1 MPPEKAKATIYDV
14 AEYAGVAISTVSRVL
29 NNSQD
34 VSDLT
39 REKVL
44 KAIEKL
50 QFRPHR
56 MAKTLA
62 QKKTHL
68 LAIALPTFTTPF
80 HNELLKGVRNCLRD
94 RTEDI
99 DLLLCDL
106 GSRDPYGRL
115 LSFLKRGTVD
125 GLLLAGMP
133 LDDKIIAELKALYA
147 PVVLVGYQNDEFDSY
162 YWDDVSGARV
172 AVEHLVRQGHTRIA
186 MIRAYTESDFQAGR
200 LKGYREALKAG
211 GLDFDESI
219 VVHGKTTKHG
229 GFSEEAG
236 YEAMQELLETAPDV
250 TAVFASSDVQA
261 IGAWKALRDAGKRV
275 PEDVALVGY
284 DDIKTSRY
292 IGLSS
297 VDQSMDEVG
306 QEATELLLRRLSG
319 DTSDWP
325 NSVLIQP
332 KLCVRE
338 SSSFTR

>member
-39 REKVL
+39 RAKVL

-62 QKKTHL
+62 QKQTHL

-94 RTEDI
+94 KAEDI

-106 GSRDPYGRL
+106 GSRAPYERL

-133 LDDKIIAELKALYA
+133 LDEKIVAELKALYA

-162 YWDDVSGARV
+162 YWDDVSGGRV
-172 AVEHLVRQGHTRIA
+172 AVEHLVDQGHQKIA
-186 MIRAYTESDFQAGR
+186 MIRAHTESDFQSGR
-200 LKGYREALKAG
+200 LKGYRDALKQG
-211 GLDFDESI
+211 GIAFDETLVKS
-219 VVHGKTTKHG
+219 GKTTKHG

-236 YEAMQELLETAPDV
+236 FEAMQEILEEAPDI
-250 TAVFASSDVQA
+250 TAVFSSSDVQA
-261 IGAWKALRDAGKRV
+261 IGAWKALRDAGKQV
-275 PEDVALVGY
+275 PNDVAIVGY
-284 DDIKTSRY
+284 DDIKTSHY

-306 QEATELLLRRLSG
+306 QEATDLLLRRLGG
-319 DTSDWP
+319 DKSDWP
-325 NSVLIQP
+325 NSVLIRP
-332 KLCVRE
+332 KLRVRE
-338 SSSFTR
+338 SSSLTR